1 MREITHAKPEG
12 ANTLSKRATSNVA
25 RFFIKYVIL
34 TIMYKQIYNIYKPI
48 GLTPLQALEA
58 FRKQA
63 KLPAGLKMSYA
74 GRLDPLAEGVLVI
87 ICGDKLKQ
95 KDKFLK
101 LNKTYQAKIL
111 FGVSTDTF
119 DLMGK
124 ITSPF
129 RANLPVRQAGAY
141 KRGIPDKRSLGC
153 TRDDN
158 TERVKGKNQREILL
172 IGANLPSV
180 DKINREMENLIGN
193 IILPIPPYSSV
204 PINGKPSFM
213 HARAGDLSLKNIRS
227 REMKIL
233 KITLEGYKNISADKV
248 LKSARQKINK
258 VSGDF
263 RQKEIL
269 KLWKQ
274 KVPDKFVNFKILKLK
289 INCASGTYI
298 RSIAHQLGTQLNCPA
313 LLYHLTRQKVGPY
326 NIKSSIKLKNTP
338 AL

>member
-1 MREITHAKPEG
+1 MR
-12 ANTLSKRATSNVA
+12 
-25 RFFIKYVIL
+25 
-34 TIMYKQIYNIYKPI
+34 KQIYNIYKPI

-74 GRLDPLAEGVLVI
+74 GRLDPLAEGVLI
-87 ICGDKLKQ
+87 IISGDKLKE

-101 LNKTYQAKIL
+101 LNKTYRAQIL
-111 FGVSTDTF
+111 FGVATDTF

-129 RANLPVRQAGAY
+129 RANASE
-141 KRGIPDKRSLGC
+141 RGIPDKRSLGC
-153 TRDDN
+153 TRDGN
-158 TERVKGKNQREILL
+158 TETGVRGKNQKEILL
-172 IGANLPSV
+172 TGANLPTV
-180 DKINREMENLIGN
+180 DKIKREMKNLVGN
-193 IILPIPPYSSV
+193 IVLPIPPYSSV

-213 HARAGDLSLKNIRS
+213 HARAGELSLKNIQS

-233 KITLEGYKNISADKV
+233 KITFEGFKTISAQAV
-248 LKSARQKINK
+248 LKSAQQKISK

-274 KVPDKFVNFKILKLK
+274 KLSGKSFNFKI
-289 INCASGTYI
+289 INMEISCASGTYI

-313 LLYHLTRQKVGPY
+313 LLYHLTRQKVGRY
-326 NIKSSIKLKNTP
+326 NTKSSIKLKKTSR
-338 AL
+338 

>member
-1 MREITHAKPEG
+1 MH
-12 ANTLSKRATSNVA
+12 
-25 RFFIKYVIL
+25 
-34 TIMYKQIYNIYKPI
+34 KQIYNTYKPV

-74 GRLDPLAEGVLVI
+74 GRLDPLAEGVLI
-87 ICGDKLKQ
+87 LICGDKLKE

-101 LNKTYQAKIL
+101 LNKTYQAQIL
-111 FGVSTDTF
+111 FGVATDTF

-124 ITSPF
+124 ILKVD
-129 RANLPVRQAGAY
+129 ANLP
-141 KRGIPDKRSLGC
+141 P
-153 TRDDN
+153 
-158 TERVKGKNQREILL
+158 
-172 IGANLPSV
+172 V
-180 DKINREMENLIGN
+180 DKIKKMVKNLVGN

-213 HARAGDLSLKNIRS
+213 YARAGDLSLKNIQS

-233 KITLEGYKNISADKV
+233 KITLEGYENISAHMV
-248 LKSARQKINK
+248 LKSAQQKINK

-274 KVPDKFVNFKILKLK
+274 KAPGKFVNFKILKLK

-313 LLYHLTRQKVGPY
+313 LLYHLTRQKVGRY
-326 NIKSSIKLKNTP
+326 NIKSSIKLKNT
-338 AL
+338 ASI

>member
-1 MREITHAKPEG
+1 MR
-12 ANTLSKRATSNVA
+12 
-25 RFFIKYVIL
+25 
-34 TIMYKQIYNIYKPI
+34 KQIYNIYKPI

-74 GRLDPLAEGVLVI
+74 GRLDPLAEGVLI
-87 ICGDKLKQ
+87 LICGDRLKQ
-95 KDKFLK
+95 KDKFLN
-101 LNKTYQAKIL
+101 LNKTYKAKIL

-124 ITSPF
+124 ILKVDGK
-129 RANLPVRQAGAY
+129 LPETQQI
-141 KRGIPDKRSLGC
+141 KKEL
-153 TRDDN
+153 
-158 TERVKGKNQREILL
+158 K
-172 IGANLPSV
+172 
-180 DKINREMENLIGN
+180 NLIGN

-213 HARAGDLSLKNIRS
+213 HARAGELSLKNIQS

-233 KITLEGYKNISADKV
+233 KITFKGYKTISAQAV
-248 LKSARQKINK
+248 LKSAQQKIDK

-269 KLWKQ
+269 KLWTKHLSPGFRF
-274 KVPDKFVNFKILKLK
+274 KDRNDTCSKFVNFKILNLEVS
-289 INCASGTYI
+289 CASGTYI
-298 RSIAHQLGTQLNCPA
+298 RSIAQSLGERLSCPA

-326 NIKSSIKLKNTP
+326 NINLSIKLKKTSR
-338 AL
+338 